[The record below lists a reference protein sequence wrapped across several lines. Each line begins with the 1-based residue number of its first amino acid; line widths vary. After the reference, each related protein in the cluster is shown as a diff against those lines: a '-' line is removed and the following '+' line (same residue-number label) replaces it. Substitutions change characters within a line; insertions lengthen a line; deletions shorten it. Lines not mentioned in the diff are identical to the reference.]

1 MQIAPEVCITDKN
14 KLIEDFTKMR
24 KSLDDNRSL
33 YNEVYPFV
41 ETSKDMGDGYNTT
54 GKETETLNNQFLEIK
69 PTVSIINNRLANTFR
84 ILKSF
89 NGDLNVLTNCFI
101 FKRQL
106 MIIEPGFCFDLM
118 PIFFKA
124 AMFILIVNICL
135 MGVTWGVFLS
145 IKYAGDLGV
154 KGSVYVWFVPNGCL
168 LVGVQRGGFK
178 KRRYKGE
185 CLRQNL

>member
-1 MQIAPEVCITDKN
+1 
-14 KLIEDFTKMR
+14 MR